1 RGPKSEVP
9 FLSAKAAGSGP
20 GSGRPGSHDPGT
32 KDSREGLP
40 VPPEQHDEP
49 RAIRMTADCTPAA
62 VSDGTIGS
70 ATTARARSPESAVMT
85 AAAISDR
92 VRRLDKLSLGV
103 AREIEKI
110 AKTDIYFYRTAGLPR
125 RAARAVGRT

>member
-1 RGPKSEVP
+1 MDGSC
-9 FLSAKAAGSGP
+9 FSSQAAGSGP
-20 GSGRPGSHDPGT
+20 GYGRPRRHEPGT
-32 KDSREGLP
+32 KDSREWLTGP
-40 VPPEQHDEP
+40 TQRRDDA

-70 ATTARARSPESAVMT
+70 ATTARARSPKSAVMT

-110 AKTDIYFYRTAGLPR
+110 AKTDIYLYRTAGLPR
-125 RAARAVGRT
+125 R